1 MNNKNLLV
9 RTVITF
15 VVLAIAGV
23 SMAVSAKFL
32 MDGIEQNIL
41 IAIGSGVFGA
51 SLTFFLVRFLALVE
65 K

>member
-9 RTVITF
+9 RTVLTF

-32 MDGIEQNIL
+32 MDGIEQSIL
-41 IAIGSGVFGA
+41 IAIGSAIFGA
-51 SLTFFLVRFLALVE
+51 SLVFFLVRFFALVE